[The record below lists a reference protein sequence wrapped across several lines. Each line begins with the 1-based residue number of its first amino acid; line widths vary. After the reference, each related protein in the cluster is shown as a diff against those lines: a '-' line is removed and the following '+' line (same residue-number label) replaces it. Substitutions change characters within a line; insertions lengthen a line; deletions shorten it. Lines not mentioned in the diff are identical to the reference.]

1 MIIGWIVVLA
11 ITELYSIGITVLAYR
26 NKEKLF
32 WVNLIPFVSF
42 FYIDK
47 LVKGFT
53 LLVIPTKKWGATTL
67 ILLGISA
74 ISTLVVYLGSIHF
87 GSENAGYIK
96 EIMLVPIVICL
107 VIYYLGIIC
116 STLELYRIIEIKMP
130 SFAKVITALTI
141 LPIPFALIIGGK

>member
-1 MIIGWIVVLA
+1 MIIGWICVLA

-26 NKEKLF
+26 NKEKFFYL
-32 WVNLIPFVSF
+32 NLIPFVSF

-47 LVKGFT
+47 LVKGFS
-53 LLVIPTKKWGATTL
+53 LLVIPTKKWGMTTL
-67 ILLGISA
+67 ILLAVSIV
-74 ISTLVVYLGSIHF
+74 STGLIHLGAIHF
-87 GSENAGYIK
+87 GAENASYIK

-107 VIYYLGIIC
+107 IIYYLGIVC

-130 SFAKVITALTI
+130 NFAKVITALTI

>member
-1 MIIGWIVVLA
+1 MIIGWICVLA

-32 WVNLIPFVSF
+32 YLNLIPFVSF

-47 LVKGFT
+47 LVKGFS
-53 LLVIPTKKWGATTL
+53 LLVIPTKKWGMTTL
-67 ILLGISA
+67 ILLAVSIV
-74 ISTLVVYLGSIHF
+74 STGLIHLGAIHF
-87 GSENAGYIK
+87 GAENASYIK

-107 VIYYLGIIC
+107 IIYYLGIVC

-130 SFAKVITALTI
+130 NFAKVITALTI
-141 LPIPFALIIGGK
+141 IPIPFALIIGGK